1 MCDSFEF
8 CRWCGTSSYIATQP
22 NSPGGRLLQATSLD
36 ATPLLIAVGGAECL
50 HKRRIKVFH
59 QLDIWA
65 TQEQYVK
72 LLSFCITLSYL
83 TTRQSLIGHSGW
95 ALPHY
100 TGMGHCSCSFLGNAS
115 PGWGSNLRPL
125 VPMALKISGHKG
137 IGLSFW
143 MFRYSND

>member
-1 MCDSFEF
+1 MYDSFEL
-8 CRWCGTSSYIATQP
+8 CRWCGTSSYIATQSH
-22 NSPGGRLLQATSLD
+22 SPWGRLLQATSLD

-100 TGMGHCSCSFLGNAS
+100 TGMGHCSCSFLRQRQSRLGFEPTTSRFNGLEDTRRPQGNRFVVLDVS
-115 PGWGSNLRPL
+115 
-125 VPMALKISGHKG
+125 I
-137 IGLSFW
+137 
-143 MFRYSND
+143 